1 MALLEVK
8 GVTQVYDGVTIIEDV
23 SFAVERGETVCL
35 IGASGV
41 GKTTLFQV
49 LSGLIAPASGTV
61 LLNGENVVGKTGKV
75 SYMLQKDLLLP
86 FKTIIDNVSLPYRVG
101 GMPKKRARE
110 KVAPYFK
117 QFGLQ
122 GTEKKYPGQLSGGMR
137 QRAAFMRTYFFGHE
151 LMLLDEPFSAL
162 DEMTREDMYAWYM
175 RIAAELKLSTVFI
188 SHNLE
193 EALTLADRILVMA
206 GRPGRIAHELKI
218 VRDGAEGDFSTSVR
232 FAEYKKTLKEL
243 LTRNPED

>member
-1 MALLEVK
+1 MLEVK

-49 LSGLIAPASGTV
+49 LSGLTVPASGEV

-110 KVAPYFK
+110 KVAPYFE

-218 VRDGAEGDFSTSVR
+218 ARDGAEGDFSTSVR

>member
-1 MALLEVK
+1 MLEVK

-23 SFAVERGETVCL
+23 SFSAERGETVCL
-35 IGASGV
+35 IGARGV

-49 LSGLIAPASGTV
+49 LSGLTVPASGEV

-101 GMPKKRARE
+101 GMPKKCARE

-162 DEMTREDMYAWYM
+162 DEITKQEMYAWYVK
-175 RIAAELKLSTVFI
+175 ISKELSLTTLFI
-188 SHNLE
+188 SHSLE
-193 EALTLADRILVMA
+193 EALTLSDRILVM
-206 GRPGRIAHELKI
+206 GGKPGVIKEEI
-218 VRDGAEGDFSTSVR
+218 VVERGSEEDFTTTQR
-232 FAEYKKTLKEL
+232 FTEYKKRLKSL
-243 LTRNPED
+243 LLQ

>member
-1 MALLEVK
+1 MLEVK

-23 SFAVERGETVCL
+23 SFSVERGETVCL

-49 LSGLIAPASGTV
+49 LSGLIAPASGVV

-110 KVAPYFK
+110 RVAPYFK

-175 RIAAELKLSTVFI
+175 RIAAELNLPTVFI

-193 EALTLADRILVMA
+193 EAITLADRILVMA
-206 GRPGRIAHELKI
+206 GRPGRITHELKI
-218 VRDGAEGDFSTSVR
+218 ERDGAEEDFSTSVR

-243 LTRNPED
+243 LTRNAEH

>member
-8 GVTQVYDGVTIIEDV
+8 GVTQVYDGVTIIGDV

-49 LSGLIAPASGTV
+49 LSGLIVPASGTV

-110 KVAPYFK
+110 KVAPYFE

-175 RIAAELKLSTVFI
+175 RIAAELGLSTVFI

-193 EALTLADRILVMA
+193 EAITLADRILVMS

>member
-1 MALLEVK
+1 MLEVK

-23 SFAVERGETVCL
+23 SFSAERGETVCL

-49 LSGLIAPASGTV
+49 LSGLSVPASGEV

-101 GMPKKRARE
+101 GMPKKCARE
-110 KVAPYFK
+110 KVAPYFT

-175 RIAAELKLSTVFI
+175 RIATELKLSTVFI

-193 EALTLADRILVMA
+193 EALTLADRILVMS

>member
-1 MALLEVK
+1 MSLLEVK
-8 GVTQVYDGVTIIEDV
+8 DVTQVYDGVTIIEDV
-23 SFAVERGETVCL
+23 NFSVEKGETVCL

-49 LSGLIAPASGTV
+49 LSGLTVPASGEV

-101 GMPKKRARE
+101 GMPKKCARE

-122 GTEKKYPGQLSGGMR
+122 G
-137 QRAAFMRTYFFGHE
+137 
-151 LMLLDEPFSAL
+151 FS
-162 DEMTREDMYAWYM
+162 DTN
-175 RIAAELKLSTVFI
+175 SCC
-188 SHNLE
+188 
-193 EALTLADRILVMA
+193 
-206 GRPGRIAHELKI
+206 
-218 VRDGAEGDFSTSVR
+218 STSR
-232 FAEYKKTLKEL
+232 FRRSTK
-243 LTRNPED
+243 

>member
-1 MALLEVK
+1 MSLLEVK
-8 GVTQVYDGVTIIEDV
+8 DVTQVYDGVTIIEDV
-23 SFAVERGETVCL
+23 NFSVEKGETVCL

-49 LSGLIAPASGTV
+49 LSGLTVPASGEV

-122 GTEKKYPGQLSGGMR
+122 GSEKKYPGQLSGGMR

-175 RIAAELKLSTVFI
+175 RIAKELGLSTVFI

-193 EALTLADRILVMA
+193 EAITLADRILVMS
-206 GRPGRIAHELKI
+206 GRPGRIAHELK
-218 VRDGAEGDFSTSVR
+218 VERDGAEGDFTTSQS
-232 FAEYKKTLKEL
+232 FAEYKKALKEYL
-243 LTRNPED
+243 K

>member
-1 MALLEVK
+1 MLEVK

-23 SFAVERGETVCL
+23 SFSAERGETVCL

-49 LSGLIAPASGTV
+49 LSGLTVPASGEV

>member
-23 SFAVERGETVCL
+23 SFAVARGETVCL

-49 LSGLIAPASGTV
+49 LSGLTVPASGEV

-175 RIAAELKLSTVFI
+175 RIAAELNLSTVFI

-193 EALTLADRILVMA
+193 EAITLADRILVMA

-218 VRDGAEGDFSTSVR
+218 ERDGAEEDFSTSVR

-243 LTRNPED
+243 LTRNAEH

>member
-1 MALLEVK
+1 MLEVK
-8 GVTQVYDGVTIIEDV
+8 GVTQVYDGVTIIGDV

-49 LSGLIAPASGTV
+49 LSGLIVPASGTV

-110 KVAPYFK
+110 KVAPYFE

-175 RIAAELKLSTVFI
+175 RIAAELGLSTVFI

-193 EALTLADRILVMA
+193 EAITLADRILVMS

>member
-1 MALLEVK
+1 MSLLEVK
-8 GVTQVYDGVTIIEDV
+8 GVTQAYDGVTIIEDV
-23 SFAVERGETVCL
+23 NFSVERGETVCL

-49 LSGLIAPASGTV
+49 LSGLIAPASGVV
-61 LLNGENVVGKTGKV
+61 LLNGENVVGKAGKA

-86 FKTIIDNVSLPYRVG
+86 FKTIIDNVSLPYRVS
-101 GMPKKRARE
+101 GMSKKKARE
-110 KVAPYFK
+110 KVAPYFT

-137 QRAAFMRTYFFGHE
+137 Q
-151 LMLLDEPFSAL
+151 
-162 DEMTREDMYAWYM
+162 MTREDMYAWYM
-175 RIAAELKLSTVFI
+175 KIAAELDLSTLFI

-193 EALTLADRILVMA
+193 EALTLSDRILVMT
-206 GRPGRIAHELKI
+206 GRPGRIAHELK
-218 VRDGAEGDFSTSVR
+218 VERDGTGEDFFTSQR

-243 LTRNPED
+243 LKRSAED

>member
-1 MALLEVK
+1 MLEVK

-23 SFAVERGETVCL
+23 SFSAERGETVCL

-49 LSGLIAPASGTV
+49 LSGLTVPASGEV

-101 GMPKKRARE
+101 GMPKKCARE

-175 RIAAELKLSTVFI
+175 RIAAELNLSTVFI

-243 LTRNPED
+243 LTRNAEH

>member
-1 MALLEVK
+1 
-8 GVTQVYDGVTIIEDV
+8 
-23 SFAVERGETVCL
+23 
-35 IGASGV
+35 
-41 GKTTLFQV
+41 
-49 LSGLIAPASGTV
+49 
-61 LLNGENVVGKTGKV
+61 
-75 SYMLQKDLLLP
+75 MLQKDLLLP
-86 FKTIIDNVSLPYRVG
+86 FKTIIDNVALPYRVG

-175 RIAAELKLSTVFI
+175 RIAKELGLSTVFI

-193 EALTLADRILVMA
+193 EAITLADRILVMS
-206 GRPGRIAHELKI
+206 GRPGRIAHELK
-218 VRDGAEGDFSTSVR
+218 VERDGAEGDFSTSVR

-243 LTRNPED
+243 LTRNAEH

>member
-1 MALLEVK
+1 MLEVK
-8 GVTQVYDGVTIIEDV
+8 GVTQAYDGVTIIEDV
-23 SFAVERGETVCL
+23 SFSVEKGEVVCL

-49 LSGLIAPASGTV
+49 LSGLIAPADGEV
-61 LLNGENVVGKTGKV
+61 ILNGENVVGKTGKV

-101 GMPKKRARE
+101 GMRKKDARE

-122 GTEKKYPGQLSGGMR
+122 GTEKKYPVQLSGGMR

-162 DEMTREDMYAWYM
+162 DEMTREDMYAWYIK
-175 RIAAELKLSTVFI
+175 IAAELDLSTVFI

-206 GRPGRIAHELKI
+206 GRPGRIMRELRI
-218 VRDGAEGDFSTSVR
+218 DRDGIAEDFSTSVR

-243 LTRNPED
+243 LRSDTL

>member
-1 MALLEVK
+1 MSLLEVK
-8 GVTQVYDGVTIIEDV
+8 GVTQAYDGVTIIEDV
-23 SFAVERGETVCL
+23 NFSVERGETVCL

-49 LSGLIAPASGTV
+49 LSGLIAPASGVV
-61 LLNGENVVGKTGKV
+61 LLNGENVVGKAGKA

-86 FKTIIDNVSLPYRVG
+86 FKTIIDNVSLPYRVS
-101 GMPKKRARE
+101 GMPKKKARE
-110 KVAPYFK
+110 KVAPYFT

-175 RIAAELKLSTVFI
+175 KIAAELDLSTLFI

-193 EALTLADRILVMA
+193 EALTLSDRILVMT
-206 GRPGRIAHELKI
+206 GRPGRIAHELK
-218 VRDGAEGDFSTSVR
+218 VERDGTGEDFFTSQR

-243 LTRNPED
+243 LKRSAED

>member
-1 MALLEVK
+1 MLEVK

-23 SFAVERGETVCL
+23 SFAAERGETVCL

-49 LSGLIAPASGTV
+49 LSGLTVPASGEV

-175 RIAAELKLSTVFI
+175 KIAAELDLSTVFI

-206 GRPGRIAHELKI
+206 GRPGRIMRELRI
-218 VRDGAEGDFSTSVR
+218 DRDGIAEDFSTSVR

-243 LTRNPED
+243 LRSDTL

>member
-23 SFAVERGETVCL
+23 SFAVEKGETVCL

-49 LSGLIAPASGTV
+49 LSGLTVPASGEV

-101 GMPKKRARE
+101 GMRKKKARE
-110 KVAPYFK
+110 KVAPYFE

-175 RIAAELKLSTVFI
+175 RIAKELGLSTVFI

-193 EALTLADRILVMA
+193 EAITLADRILVMA

-218 VRDGAEGDFSTSVR
+218 VRDGAEGDFTTSQR
-232 FAEYKKTLKEL
+232 FAEYKKALKEYL
-243 LTRNPED
+243 K

>member
-49 LSGLIAPASGTV
+49 LSGLTVPASGEV

-110 KVAPYFK
+110 KVAPYFE

-218 VRDGAEGDFSTSVR
+218 ARDGAEGDFSTSVR

>member
-23 SFAVERGETVCL
+23 SFSAERGETVCL

-49 LSGLIAPASGTV
+49 LSGLTVPASGEV

-101 GMPKKRARE
+101 GMPKKCARE

-175 RIAAELKLSTVFI
+175 RIAAELNLSTVFI

-206 GRPGRIAHELKI
+206 GRPGRIAHELK
-218 VRDGAEGDFSTSVR
+218 VERDGTGEDFFTSQR

-243 LTRNPED
+243 LTRNAEH